1 MDWTS
6 ILGGAIAALMAALP
20 IVAKY
25 IRKLAR
31 IIRSIAAIF
40 GHFIILETTQE
51 QFLHLVADVLE
62 KPETLSEHIETIKTL
77 AKAKKEEMATF
88 KESVQALLRELGL
101 EA

>member
-1 MDWTS
+1 LDWVS

-40 GHFIILETTQE
+40 GRFIILETTQE

-62 KPETLSEHIETIKTL
+62 KPETLSEHRETMRTL
-77 AKAKKEEMATF
+77 IRTKKEELAAF
-88 KESVQALLRELGL
+88 KESVEELLRELGL
-101 EA
+101 GA